1 MIAATLFSLF
11 VGDVIKSFY
20 TQKAGDAALKS
31 WKTYTQG
38 NHDLQTAL
46 QEACGKTA
54 ATIAL
59 GLVQESLLMRE
70 LKFPAPQINREFAE
84 MMDVRYVRPF
94 CGVQP
99 DSERQLRQNAK
110 AQCKAL
116 NEFFSHYSFKDVSV
130 EEIANL
136 LYNVRFITNADLLR
150 EQTQLTKAEL
160 RDALSQAGLDP
171 QFIAFLLFPEQGS
184 GVLYDGIVYHF
195 EEAIKANERVSRML
209 AHFDRQQLAA
219 SAKQTQQEFDGLK
232 TQIAGLEAQIVQSQ
246 QARKFAE
253 VSAVAQQLDALEQQ
267 AQKADATLRL
277 LQENAAVWQS
287 VETELTQT
295 RQGFGLISQEIA
307 GHFAELQDWLDTEFD
322 EVKDEIKGHV
332 SHEASEIMRFVRRE
346 LEFFFGAKDPA
357 IQVEKHDFLSKT
369 YRLWERYRRT
379 ADAPLGQGGLAEV
392 WKVCKIHLQSTVA
405 LKVLLPKH
413 RHDPAIVARFFAE
426 GKIMGMLGDTPG
438 HHFTKVREMGRS
450 ADDEYFIE
458 MDFVPGKTLH
468 ALLKEQG
475 AFAPPD
481 ALRLLRQLAAALRH
495 AHERGI
501 IHRDVKPQNIIVNA
515 DGQATLIDFG
525 IAKRIDHGSL
535 LTPGGEFYGTYQYA
549 APEQFDRK
557 KFGKISERTDVY
569 ALGILGYQLLLNRFP
584 FEADTQAEFIHAHCY
599 EPFPGFPADA
609 NISTDI
615 VAFIITCA
623 QKRQDD
629 RFQNMSDVETAIAA
643 IFEHD
648 AAEKYRRH
656 CAAIIQAA
664 TVSPEQQ
671 VTLDDLCEHLLLN
684 RQTAAS
690 ITQEIKELRQQQ
702 AAVLNAE
709 NEENERR
716 AAEDAVERQRIEAL
730 KRQQEQAALKKAE
743 EERQLKEQE
752 AESRKQQATV
762 QTSPQIESPTL
773 AHLNDSRDNASIVMP
788 TPKKSSFFRRP
799 VNVLLLMLLASIS
812 YVVFNYRNTPDLPL
826 PSWDEACWKNPSP
839 KKVCHEKRSEIDF
852 VWIPGGTFL
861 MGSPDGEGHDE
872 EHPQRSVTL
881 NGFWLGQT
889 EVTQA
894 QWERIMGSN
903 PSHFKGAERPVEM
916 VSWNDAH
923 EFLAILN
930 ATSAWMFSSSPIE
943 YRLPSEAEWEY
954 AARAGTQTAYSF
966 GNDDGQ
972 LSKYAWYRNNSNDQT
987 NPVKQKKP
995 NAFGLYDM
1003 HGNVWEWC
1011 ADTWHDNYQNAPD
1024 DGSIWGSLGIKK
1036 ARVLRGGSWS
1046 LQPDHLRSAYR
1057 NGLNPDYVDANIGFR
1072 VVVGSR

>member
-1 MIAATLFSLF
+1 MLAETLFSLF
-11 VGDVIKSFY
+11 VGDVIKNFY

-31 WKTYTQG
+31 WKTYLQG
-38 NHDLQTAL
+38 NHDLQMAL
-46 QEACGKTA
+46 QEACAKTA
-54 ATIAL
+54 ATLAI
-59 GLVQESLLMRE
+59 GLVQESLLLRA
-70 LKFPAPQINREFAE
+70 LKYPSPQLNREFAE
-84 MMDVRYVRPF
+84 MLDVRYVKPF
-94 CGVQP
+94 CGDQP

-116 NEFFSHYSFKDVSV
+116 SKFFAQYPFKNVSV

-150 EQTQLTKAEL
+150 QQTQLTKSAL
-160 RDALSQAGLDP
+160 RDAFSQAGLDS
-171 QFIAFLLFPEQGS
+171 QFIAFLLFPEHGS

-195 EEAIKANERVSRML
+195 EEAIKSNERVSRML

-219 SAKQTQQEFDGLK
+219 NARQTQQEFDGLK
-232 TQIAGLEAQIVQSQ
+232 TQISSLEVQIVQHQ

-277 LQENAAVWQS
+277 LQQNAEVWQT

-295 RQGFGLISQEIA
+295 RQGFGLISKEIA

-332 SHEASEIMRFVRRE
+332 SHEASEIMRFVRQE

-369 YRLWERYRRT
+369 YRLWDRYLRT

-405 LKVLLPKH
+405 LKVLLPKY

-468 ALLKEQG
+468 TFLKEQG

-525 IAKRIDHGSL
+525 IAKRIDHDSL

-584 FEADTQAEFIHAHCY
+584 FEAETQAEFIHAHCY

-609 NISTDI
+609 KISTDI
-615 VAFIITCA
+615 VAFIVTCA
-623 QKRQDD
+623 QKQQDD

-664 TVSPEQQ
+664 TISPEQQ
-671 VTLDDLCEHLLLN
+671 ETLDDLRKHLALN
-684 RQTAAS
+684 RETAAS
-690 ITQEIKELRQQQ
+690 ISQEIREMRQQQ
-702 AAVLNAE
+702 VAAINA
-709 NEENERR
+709 ENERR
-716 AAEDAVERQRIEAL
+716 AAEEAAERQRIDAL
-730 KRQQEQAALKKAE
+730 KRQQEALKKAE
-743 EERQLKEQE
+743 EEHRLNEQKIEIHKQEDLRRRRQFKIEQQQGE
-752 AESRKQQATV
+752 QSEETTSVKKDNSYWDKILSDLATVLGGSRK
-762 QTSPQIESPTL
+762 
-773 AHLNDSRDNASIVMP
+773 
-788 TPKKSSFFRRP
+788 
-799 VNVLLLMLLASIS
+799 
-812 YVVFNYRNTPDLPL
+812 
-826 PSWDEACWKNPSP
+826 
-839 KKVCHEKRSEIDF
+839 
-852 VWIPGGTFL
+852 
-861 MGSPDGEGHDE
+861 
-872 EHPQRSVTL
+872 
-881 NGFWLGQT
+881 
-889 EVTQA
+889 
-894 QWERIMGSN
+894 
-903 PSHFKGAERPVEM
+903 
-916 VSWNDAH
+916 
-923 EFLAILN
+923 
-930 ATSAWMFSSSPIE
+930 
-943 YRLPSEAEWEY
+943 
-954 AARAGTQTAYSF
+954 
-966 GNDDGQ
+966 
-972 LSKYAWYRNNSNDQT
+972 
-987 NPVKQKKP
+987 
-995 NAFGLYDM
+995 
-1003 HGNVWEWC
+1003 
-1011 ADTWHDNYQNAPD
+1011 
-1024 DGSIWGSLGIKK
+1024 
-1036 ARVLRGGSWS
+1036 
-1046 LQPDHLRSAYR
+1046 
-1057 NGLNPDYVDANIGFR
+1057 
-1072 VVVGSR
+1072 